1 MASRR
6 IVVLVNPSAG
16 GVDGGEPDPQAP
28 DGPLGQ
34 AVEALRDEGEVTI
47 TVIEGPTDITDA
59 ADGLGEGDVLAVAG
73 GDGTLHRVVNA
84 LAGWSGHLLLIP
96 AGTGNDF
103 CGGIGLPADL
113 VEAAALAGSGSPR
126 QLDVLEVGDLM
137 AVNAAHLGIGVQAA
151 EAASDL
157 KGALGK
163 LAYPAG
169 AVAAATRFEPT
180 VVTLEVDGEVVVDAE
195 PVAMVA
201 LCNGRTVGGGTA
213 LCPLADPGDGLVD
226 VVVLRAITAAAL
238 AATATALLRG
248 THLDRDDV
256 LHLQGA
262 GVTVRVHDVD
272 GPVAWN
278 VDGELLDR
286 PAELTCRVRVGAWAL
301 LLP

>member
-1 MASRR
+1 MTRR

-16 GVDGGEPDPQAP
+16 GVDGDGPDPQAA
-28 DGPLGQ
+28 DEPLGQ
-34 AVEALRDEGEVTI
+34 ALAALRGEGEVTV
-47 TVIEGPTDITDA
+47 TVIEETTDVTDA
-59 ADGLGEGDVLAVAG
+59 AEGLGEGDVLAVAG

-103 CGGIGLPADL
+103 SGGIGLPTDL
-113 VEAAALAGSGSPR
+113 AEAAAVAGTGSPR
-126 QLDVLEVGDLM
+126 QLDVLEVGDLV
-137 AVNAAHLGIGVQAA
+137 AVNAAHLGIGVQAG

-201 LCNGRTVGGGTA
+201 LCNGRTVGGGTV
-213 LCPLADPGDGLVD
+213 LCPEADPGDGLVD
-226 VVVLRAITAAAL
+226 VVVLRATTAVGL

-248 THLDRDDV
+248 SHLDRDDV
-256 LHLQGA
+256 LHLQGSD
-262 GVTVRVHDVD
+262 VTVRVHDVE
-272 GPVAWN
+272 GPVSWN
-278 VDGELLDR
+278 VDGELLER